1 MCCKLIY
8 IIMCMIMAFNGVI
21 YMMRETGRL
30 LLGIG
35 ARARFAAYSL
45 FENKPSG
52 DSNFAPGAGKYI
64 LKSPDGALEVTV
76 SGGRLTYSAAV
87 GGITV
92 IEPSEIGLLIQGGRN
107 ISENVTLGE
116 PKIESC
122 EETYR
127 DLDTETDITDRHMNY
142 IIPVRA
148 KKIIYSLEVR
158 IWNDGFGFRLL
169 FGEETGLLISD
180 ELTRFNVPGD
190 TVCRYQT
197 DLKKMQG
204 KTLTQKTSELS
215 QSEVLSCMTAFE
227 FPGKSIYIMV
237 TESDIENYPGMALR
251 SLGAGRF
258 KTELWD
264 TDKFFI
270 KGGKT
275 PWRIVTVCRSLEELA
290 HCRVIAHAAAPI
302 SDKIYENADWIRP
315 GKSAWSYFI
324 DEEHSRRFEKIMEF
338 NALAQEAGYEYNLA
352 DNGWRGWAKTE
363 RGAFKKVKELV
374 DDAEKR
380 SVGIWL
386 WQSAMD
392 KVWFTPYRC
401 RFFKKCEKL
410 GIKGIKLDHIESETQ
425 FMTEF
430 YRRFAREAAEHKLMV
445 IYHNPQKPTGLR
457 RTFPNVMS
465 MEAIRGLQCKADAD
479 NDTILPF
486 TRMLGGNADYTPL
499 CFSVPRCLDE
509 VSICHMLASAVIY
522 NSAFFTVSED
532 PSILKAH
539 GLDSFVSPLPVVWNE
554 THVLPGSKIGEIVIF
569 ARRSGN
575 RWYAAVFNS
584 SQGERKINLP
594 FSFLK
599 DGAKYEAEIYTDNLT
614 DQRGYNKV
622 KISVTSADSAD
633 IAMRPSGGFA
643 AVFREI

>member
-52 DSNFAPGAGKYI
+52 DSNFTPGTEKYI

-92 IEPSEIGLLIQGGRN
+92 IEPSEIGLLVQGGRN
-107 ISENVTLGE
+107 IGENVTLGE

-197 DLKKMQG
+197 DLKKTQG

-215 QSEVLSCMTAFE
+215 QSEVFSCMTAFE
-227 FPGKSIYIMV
+227 FPGKSIYIMI
-237 TESDIENYPGMALR
+237 TESDIENYPGMAL
-251 SLGAGRF
+251 
-258 KTELWD
+258 
-264 TDKFFI
+264 
-270 KGGKT
+270 
-275 PWRIVTVCRSLEELA
+275 
-290 HCRVIAHAAAPI
+290 
-302 SDKIYENADWIRP
+302 
-315 GKSAWSYFI
+315 
-324 DEEHSRRFEKIMEF
+324 
-338 NALAQEAGYEYNLA
+338 
-352 DNGWRGWAKTE
+352 
-363 RGAFKKVKELV
+363 
-374 DDAEKR
+374 R

-392 KVWFTPYRC
+392 KVWFTPYRR

-499 CFSVPRCLDE
+499 CFSVPRCLNE

-575 RWYAAVFNS
+575 RWYSAVFNS

-599 DGAKYEAEIYTDNLT
+599 DGAKYEAEIYTDDLA

-622 KISVTSADSAD
+622 KISITSADSAD

>member
-1 MCCKLIY
+1 
-8 IIMCMIMAFNGVI
+8 MAFNGVI
-21 YMMRETGRL
+21 YMIRETGRL
-30 LLGIG
+30 LLGIQ
-35 ARARFAAYSL
+35 ARARFAAYSV
-45 FENKPSG
+45 FGHKTDCAAETIKNR
-52 DSNFAPGAGKYI
+52 DSYI

-76 SGGRLTYSAAV
+76 SGGKLTYSAAV
-87 GGITV
+87 GGIAV
-92 IEPSEIGLLIQGGRN
+92 IKPSEIGLLVQGSKN
-107 ISENVTLGE
+107 IGADVTLGE
-116 PKIESC
+116 PKIEPC

-169 FGEETGLLISD
+169 FDKNTGLLVAD

-215 QSEVLSCMTAFE
+215 QSEVFSCMTAFE
-227 FPGKSIYIMV
+227 FPGKSIYIMI

-275 PWRIVTVCRSLEELA
+275 PWRIVTVCRSLEELI
-290 HCRVIAHAAAPI
+290 HCRVIAHAAAPA
-302 SDKIYENADWIRP
+302 SDKIYENAGWIRP

-392 KVWFTPYRC
+392 KVWFTPYRR
-401 RFFKKCEKL
+401 RFFKKCQTL

-499 CFSVPRCLDE
+499 CFSVPRCLNE

-539 GLDSFVSPLPVVWNE
+539 GLDSFVSPLPVIWNE
-554 THVLPGSKIGEIVIF
+554 THVLPGSKIGELAIF
-569 ARRSGN
+569 ARRSADT
-575 RWYAAVFNS
+575 WYLAVFNG
-584 SQGERKINLP
+584 SQGEKNINLP
-594 FSFLK
+594 FSFLSGGK
-599 DGAKYEAEIYTDNLT
+599 KYEAELYTDDLA
-614 DQRGYNKV
+614 DQRGFNRV

>member
-1 MCCKLIY
+1 
-8 IIMCMIMAFNGVI
+8 MAFNGVI

-30 LLGIG
+30 LLEIQ
-35 ARARFAAYSL
+35 ARARFAAYSV
-45 FENKPSG
+45 FGRKTDCAAEFIKNR
-52 DSNFAPGAGKYI
+52 DSYI
-64 LKSPDGALEVTV
+64 LKSPDGTLEVTV
-76 SGGRLTYSAAV
+76 SGGKLTYSVAV
-87 GGITV
+87 GKTPV
-92 IEPSEIGLLIQGGRN
+92 IEPSEIGLLVQGGAN
-107 ISENVTLGE
+107 LGEDAVLGE
-116 PKIESC
+116 PKTDSK
-122 EETYR
+122 EEIRR
-127 DLDTETDITDRHMNY
+127 DPDTETDITDRHINY
-142 IIPVRA
+142 IFPVRS
-148 KKIIYSLEVR
+148 KKFRYSLEVR

-169 FGEETGLLISD
+169 FDKNTGLLVAD
-180 ELTRFNVPGD
+180 EPTQFNVPGD

-204 KTLTQKTSELS
+204 KTLTKKTSALPSGEIF
-215 QSEVLSCMTAFE
+215 SCMTAFE
-227 FPGKSIYIMV
+227 FPEKDIYTMI

-251 SLGAGRF
+251 SLGAGKF
-258 KTELWD
+258 KVELWD

-275 PWRIVTVCRSLEELA
+275 PWRIITVCRSLEELVR
-290 HCRVIAHAAAPI
+290 CRVITHSAAP
-302 SDKIYENADWIRP
+302 SSEKIYENAEWIRP

-338 NALAQEAGYEYNLA
+338 NALAEQAGYEYNLA
-352 DNGWRGWAKTE
+352 DSGWRDWARTE
-363 RGAFKKVKELV
+363 HGAFKKVKELV

-392 KVWFTPYRC
+392 RVWFAPYRR
-401 RFFKKCEKL
+401 RFFKNCQRL

-430 YRRFAREAAEHKLMV
+430 YRRFALEAAEHKLMV

-499 CFSVPRCLDE
+499 CFSVPRCLNE
-509 VSICHMLASAVIY
+509 VSICHMLASAIIY

-539 GLDSFVSPLPVVWNE
+539 GLDSFVSPLPVIWNE
-554 THVLPGSKIGEIVIF
+554 THVLPGSKIGELAIF
-569 ARRSGN
+569 ARRSTDT
-575 RWYAAVFNS
+575 WYLAVFNS
-584 SQGERKINLP
+584 SQGERNINLP
-594 FSFLK
+594 FSFLSGGK
-599 DGAKYEAEIYTDNLT
+599 KYEAELYTDNLA
-614 DQRGYNKV
+614 DQRGFNRV
-622 KISVTSADSAD
+622 KICVTGADSAD

-643 AVFREI
+643 AVFRKV

>member
-1 MCCKLIY
+1 
-8 IIMCMIMAFNGVI
+8 MAFNGVI

-45 FENKPSG
+45 FEKKSSG
-52 DSNFAPGAGKYI
+52 DSNFLPGAGKNI

-107 ISENVTLGE
+107 IGENVTLGE

-127 DLDTETDITDRHMNY
+127 DLDTETDITDWHMNY

-148 KKIIYSLEVR
+148 GKIIYSLEVR

-204 KTLTQKTSELS
+204 KTLTQKASELS
-215 QSEVLSCMTAFE
+215 QSEVFSCMTAFE

-270 KGGKT
+270 KGGK
-275 PWRIVTVCRSLEELA
+275 L
-290 HCRVIAHAAAPI
+290 
-302 SDKIYENADWIRP
+302 
-315 GKSAWSYFI
+315 
-324 DEEHSRRFEKIMEF
+324 
-338 NALAQEAGYEYNLA
+338 
-352 DNGWRGWAKTE
+352 
-363 RGAFKKVKELV
+363 RGA
-374 DDAEKR
+374 
-380 SVGIWL
+380 
-386 WQSAMD
+386 
-392 KVWFTPYRC
+392 
-401 RFFKKCEKL
+401 
-410 GIKGIKLDHIESETQ
+410 
-425 FMTEF
+425 
-430 YRRFAREAAEHKLMV
+430 
-445 IYHNPQKPTGLR
+445 
-457 RTFPNVMS
+457 
-465 MEAIRGLQCKADAD
+465 
-479 NDTILPF
+479 
-486 TRMLGGNADYTPL
+486 
-499 CFSVPRCLDE
+499 
-509 VSICHMLASAVIY
+509 
-522 NSAFFTVSED
+522 
-532 PSILKAH
+532 
-539 GLDSFVSPLPVVWNE
+539 
-554 THVLPGSKIGEIVIF
+554 
-569 ARRSGN
+569 
-575 RWYAAVFNS
+575 
-584 SQGERKINLP
+584 
-594 FSFLK
+594 
-599 DGAKYEAEIYTDNLT
+599 
-614 DQRGYNKV
+614 
-622 KISVTSADSAD
+622 
-633 IAMRPSGGFA
+633 
-643 AVFREI
+643 

>member
-1 MCCKLIY
+1 
-8 IIMCMIMAFNGVI
+8 
-21 YMMRETGRL
+21 MMRETGRR
-30 LLGIG
+30 LLGIQ
-35 ARARFAAYSL
+35 ARARFAAYLLTDKRKKTKS
-45 FENKPSG
+45 
-52 DSNFAPGAGKYI
+52 DFAAGKDKYI
-64 LKSPDGALEVTV
+64 LKSPNGALKVTV
-76 SGGRLTYSAAV
+76 SGGRLTYSTAIGAAA
-87 GGITV
+87 V
-92 IEPSEIGLLIQGGRN
+92 IEPSEIGLLIQGGAN
-107 ISENVTLGE
+107 LGANAVLGE
-116 PKIESC
+116 PKIESR

-127 DLDTETDITDRHMNY
+127 DLDTETDVTDRHTNCIFPIQDGKM
-142 IIPVRA
+142 R
-148 KKIIYSLEVR
+148 YSLEVR
-158 IWNDGFGFRLL
+158 IWDDGFGFRLL
-169 FGEETGLLISD
+169 FGEDTGLLIGD
-180 ELTRFNVPGD
+180 ELTQFNVPKG
-190 TVCRYQT
+190 TICRYQT

-204 KTLTQKTSELS
+204 KTLTEKASALPAD
-215 QSEVLSCMTAFE
+215 EVFSCMTAFE
-227 FPGKSIYIMV
+227 FPEESVYTMI

-251 SLGAGRF
+251 SLGEGRF
-258 KTELWD
+258 KAELWD

-275 PWRIVTVCRSLEELA
+275 PWRIVTVCRSLEELI
-290 HCRVIAHAAAPI
+290 HCRVISHAAAPV
-302 SDKIYENADWIRP
+302 SDKIYENADWIIP

-338 NALAQEAGYEYNLA
+338 NSLAEDAGYEYNLA
-352 DNGWRGWAKTE
+352 DNGWRDWARAE

-392 KVWFTPYRC
+392 KVWFAPYRR
-401 RFFKKCEKL
+401 RFFKKCQRL

-430 YRRFAREAAEHKLMV
+430 YRRFALEAAEHKLMV

-499 CFSVPRCLDE
+499 CFSVPRCLNE

-532 PSILKAH
+532 PSILKTH

-554 THVLPGSKIGEIVIF
+554 THVLPGSKIGETAIF
-569 ARRSGN
+569 ARRNKGT
-575 RWYAAVFNS
+575 WYAAVFNG

-594 FSFLK
+594 FSFLQ
-599 DGAKYEAEIYTDNLT
+599 DGARYETEIYTDNLA
-614 DQRGYNKV
+614 DQRGYNRV
-622 KISVTSADSAD
+622 KITVTNADSAD
-633 IAMRPSGGFA
+633 IVMRPSGGFA
-643 AVFREI
+643 AVFRKV

>member
-1 MCCKLIY
+1 
-8 IIMCMIMAFNGVI
+8 
-21 YMMRETGRL
+21 MMRETGRL
-30 LLGIG
+30 LLGIQ
-35 ARARFAAYSL
+35 ARARFAAYSV
-45 FENKPSG
+45 FGRKTDCAAEFIKNR
-52 DSNFAPGAGKYI
+52 DSYI

-76 SGGRLTYSAAV
+76 SGGKLTYSAAV
-87 GGITV
+87 GKTPV
-92 IEPSEIGLLIQGGRN
+92 IEPSEIGLLVQSGVNLG
-107 ISENVTLGE
+107 EDAVLGE
-116 PKIESC
+116 PKIYSR
-122 EETYR
+122 EEVRR
-127 DLDTETDITDRHMNY
+127 DPDTETDITDRHINY
-142 IIPVRA
+142 IFPVRS
-148 KKIIYSLEVR
+148 KKFRYSLEVR

-169 FGEETGLLISD
+169 FDKNTGLVAD
-180 ELTRFNVPGD
+180 EPTQFNVPGD

-204 KTLTQKTSELS
+204 KTLTKKTSALPSGEIF
-215 QSEVLSCMTAFE
+215 SCMTAFE
-227 FPGKSIYIMV
+227 FPEKDIYTMI
-237 TESDIENYPGMALR
+237 TESDIEKYPGMALR
-251 SLGAGRF
+251 SLGAGKF
-258 KTELWD
+258 KVELWD

-275 PWRIVTVCRSLEELA
+275 PWRIITVCRSLEELVR
-290 HCRVIAHAAAPI
+290 CRVITHSAAP
-302 SDKIYENADWIRP
+302 SSGKIYENAEWIRP

-324 DEEHSRRFEKIMEF
+324 DEEQSRRFEKIMEF
-338 NALAQEAGYEYNLA
+338 NALAEQAGYEYNLA
-352 DNGWRGWAKTE
+352 DNGWRDWARTE

-392 KVWFTPYRC
+392 RVWFAPYRR
-401 RFFKKCEKL
+401 RFFKNCQRL

-430 YRRFAREAAEHKLMV
+430 YRRFALEAAEHKLMV

-499 CFSVPRCLDE
+499 CFSVPRCLNE
-509 VSICHMLASAVIY
+509 VSICHMLASAIIY

-539 GLDSFVSPLPVVWNE
+539 GLDSFVSPLPVIWNE
-554 THVLPGSKIGEIVIF
+554 THVLPGSKIGELAIF
-569 ARRSGN
+569 ARRSADT
-575 RWYAAVFNS
+575 WYLAVFNG
-584 SQGERKINLP
+584 SQGEKNINLP
-594 FSFLK
+594 FSFLSGGK
-599 DGAKYEAEIYTDNLT
+599 KYEAELYTDDLA
-614 DQRGYNKV
+614 DQRGFNRV
-622 KISVTSADSAD
+622 KICVTGADSAD

-643 AVFREI
+643 AVFREV

>member
-1 MCCKLIY
+1 
-8 IIMCMIMAFNGVI
+8 MCMIMAFNGVI
-21 YMMRETGRL
+21 YMIRETGRL
-30 LLGIG
+30 LLGIQ
-35 ARARFAAYSL
+35 ARARFAAYSV
-45 FENKPSG
+45 FGHKTDCAAETIKNR
-52 DSNFAPGAGKYI
+52 DSYI

-76 SGGRLTYSAAV
+76 SGGKLTYSAAV

-92 IEPSEIGLLIQGGRN
+92 IEPSKIGLLIQGGRN
-107 ISENVTLGE
+107 IGENVTLGE
-116 PKIESC
+116 PKIEPC

-215 QSEVLSCMTAFE
+215 QSEVFSCMTAFE
-227 FPGKSIYIMV
+227 FPGKSIYIMI

-275 PWRIVTVCRSLEELA
+275 PWRIVTVCRSLGELI
-290 HCRVIAHAAAPI
+290 HCRVITHAAAPVN
-302 SDKIYENADWIRP
+302 DKAYENTDWIRP

-392 KVWFTPYRC
+392 KVWFAPYRR

-430 YRRFAREAAEHKLMV
+430 YRRFAREAAEH
-445 IYHNPQKPTGLR
+445 
-457 RTFPNVMS
+457 
-465 MEAIRGLQCKADAD
+465 
-479 NDTILPF
+479 
-486 TRMLGGNADYTPL
+486 
-499 CFSVPRCLDE
+499 
-509 VSICHMLASAVIY
+509 
-522 NSAFFTVSED
+522 
-532 PSILKAH
+532 
-539 GLDSFVSPLPVVWNE
+539 
-554 THVLPGSKIGEIVIF
+554 
-569 ARRSGN
+569 
-575 RWYAAVFNS
+575 
-584 SQGERKINLP
+584 
-594 FSFLK
+594 
-599 DGAKYEAEIYTDNLT
+599 
-614 DQRGYNKV
+614 
-622 KISVTSADSAD
+622 
-633 IAMRPSGGFA
+633 
-643 AVFREI
+643 

>member
-1 MCCKLIY
+1 
-8 IIMCMIMAFNGVI
+8 
-21 YMMRETGRL
+21 MMRETGRL
-30 LLGIG
+30 LLGIQ
-35 ARARFAAYSL
+35 ARARFAAYSV
-45 FENKPSG
+45 FGRKTDCAAEFIKNR
-52 DSNFAPGAGKYI
+52 DSYI
-64 LKSPDGALEVTV
+64 LKSPDGTLEVTV
-76 SGGRLTYSAAV
+76 SGGKLTYSAAV
-87 GGITV
+87 GKTPV
-92 IEPSEIGLLIQGGRN
+92 IEPSEIGLLVQGGVN
-107 ISENVTLGE
+107 LGEDAVLGE
-116 PKIESC
+116 PKTDSR
-122 EETYR
+122 EEIRR
-127 DLDTETDITDRHMNY
+127 DPDTETDITDRHINY
-142 IIPVRA
+142 IFPVRS
-148 KKIIYSLEVR
+148 KKFRYSLEVR

-169 FGEETGLLISD
+169 FDKNTGLLVA
-180 ELTRFNVPGD
+180 EPTQFNVPGD

-204 KTLTQKTSELS
+204 KTLTKKTSALPSGEIF
-215 QSEVLSCMTAFE
+215 SCMTAFE
-227 FPGKSIYIMV
+227 FPEKDIYTMI

-251 SLGAGRF
+251 SLGAGKF
-258 KTELWD
+258 KVELWD

-275 PWRIVTVCRSLEELA
+275 PWRIITVCRSLEELVR
-290 HCRVIAHAAAPI
+290 CRVITHSAAP
-302 SDKIYENADWIRP
+302 SSGKIYENTEWIRP

-338 NALAQEAGYEYNLA
+338 NALAEQAGYEYNLA
-352 DNGWRGWAKTE
+352 DSGWRDWARTE

-374 DDAEKR
+374 DDAENR

-392 KVWFTPYRC
+392 RVWFAPYRR
-401 RFFKKCEKL
+401 RFFKNCQRL

-430 YRRFAREAAEHKLMV
+430 YRRFALEAAEHKLMV

-499 CFSVPRCLDE
+499 CFSVPRCLNE
-509 VSICHMLASAVIY
+509 VSICHMLASAIIY

-539 GLDSFVSPLPVVWNE
+539 GLDSFVSPLPVIWNE
-554 THVLPGSKIGEIVIF
+554 THVLPGSKIGELAIF
-569 ARRSGN
+569 ARRSADT
-575 RWYAAVFNS
+575 WYLAVFNG
-584 SQGERKINLP
+584 SQGEKNINLP
-594 FSFLK
+594 FSFLSGGK
-599 DGAKYEAEIYTDNLT
+599 KYEAELYTDDLA
-614 DQRGYNKV
+614 DQRGFNRV
-622 KISVTSADSAD
+622 KICVTGADSSD

-643 AVFREI
+643 AVFREV

>member
-1 MCCKLIY
+1 
-8 IIMCMIMAFNGVI
+8 MCMIMAFNGVI
-21 YMMRETGRL
+21 YMIRETGRL
-30 LLGIG
+30 LLGIQ
-35 ARARFAAYSL
+35 ARARFAAYSV
-45 FENKPSG
+45 FGHKTDCAAETIKNR
-52 DSNFAPGAGKYI
+52 DSYI

-76 SGGRLTYSAAV
+76 SGGKLTYSAAV
-87 GGITV
+87 GGIAV
-92 IEPSEIGLLIQGGRN
+92 IKPSEIGLLVQGSKN
-107 ISENVTLGE
+107 IGADVTLGE
-116 PKIESC
+116 PKIEPC

-169 FGEETGLLISD
+169 FDKNTGLLVAD

-215 QSEVLSCMTAFE
+215 QSEVFSCMTAFE
-227 FPGKSIYIMV
+227 FPGKSIYIMI

-275 PWRIVTVCRSLEELA
+275 PWRIVTVCRSLEELI
-290 HCRVIAHAAAPI
+290 HCRVIAHAAAPA
-302 SDKIYENADWIRP
+302 SDKIYENAGWIRP

-392 KVWFTPYRC
+392 KVWFTPYRR
-401 RFFKKCEKL
+401 RFFKKCQTL

-499 CFSVPRCLDE
+499 CFSVPRCLNE

-539 GLDSFVSPLPVVWNE
+539 GLDSFVSPLPVIWNE
-554 THVLPGSKIGEIVIF
+554 THVLPGSKIGELAIF
-569 ARRSGN
+569 ARRSADT
-575 RWYAAVFNS
+575 WYLAVFNG
-584 SQGERKINLP
+584 SQGEKNINLP
-594 FSFLK
+594 FSFLSGGK
-599 DGAKYEAEIYTDNLT
+599 KYEAELYTDDLA
-614 DQRGYNKV
+614 DQRGFNRV